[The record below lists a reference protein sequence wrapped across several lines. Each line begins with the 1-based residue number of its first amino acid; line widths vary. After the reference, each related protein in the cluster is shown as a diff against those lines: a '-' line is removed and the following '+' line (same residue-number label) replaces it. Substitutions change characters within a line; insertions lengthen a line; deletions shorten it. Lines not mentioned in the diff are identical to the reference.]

1 LVKPC
6 LAFQSLGRRA
16 LLQSLLVSGAGLMSA
31 RHAMASDDPARSLA
45 VVYPDIGEPF
55 RSVFAAIIEG
65 VEDRVKGRVASFA
78 LGVAGNPQD
87 VLNELRRR
95 EIRAVIA
102 LGRNG
107 LKLAASLDRQVSVV
121 AAGVLSVPEGEAQA
135 FPVYSLAPDPALL
148 FARLR
153 ALNPAVK
160 KVMVVYDPRQ
170 NAWLIKLA
178 RDAAKGAGVELQTY
192 EAEDLRTAVRAYQE
206 ALASADPRRDALWLP
221 QDSTTVEDSAV
232 LPLVL
237 RQAWNQSLTVFS
249 SSVTHVKRGVLF
261 ALYPN
266 NTELGRVLA
275 GVALAQLGASAGT
288 PRGVLALRDV
298 LLAVNTRTAN
308 HLGLSLEAS
317 PLRFSLVYPEP

>member
-1 LVKPC
+1 MIKPC

-16 LLQSLLVSGAGLMSA
+16 LLQSLLMSGAGLMSV
-31 RHAMASDDPARSLA
+31 RHATASDELVRSLA

-65 VEDRVKGRVASFA
+65 VEDRIKGRVTSFA
-78 LGVAGNPQD
+78 LGMAGNPQD

-107 LKLAASLDRQVSVV
+107 LKLASTLDRQISVV

-148 FARLR
+148 FTRLR

-160 KVMVVYDPRQ
+160 RVMVVYDPRQ

-178 RDAAKGAGVELQTY
+178 RDAAKGVGVELLAF
-192 EAEDLRTAVRAYQE
+192 EAEDLRVAVRAYQE
-206 ALASADPRRDALWLP
+206 ALASVDPRRDALWLP

-237 RQAWNQSLTVFS
+237 RQAWNHSLTVFS

-266 NTELGRVLA
+266 NTELGRALA
-275 GVALAQLGASAGT
+275 GVALAQLAASSGA
-288 PRGVLALRDV
+288 PRGVQALRDV